1 MTAEHIL
8 FSSTNGTF
16 SKTGQRLGHKINLSK
31 CQKTEILQRM
41 FSDDTELSLKSVRYL
56 DSPKYLGNKP
66 FKNNTSK
73 SAFKKEGGVKQSS
86 EGQMG
91 FEHTEQ

>member
-1 MTAEHIL
+1 
-8 FSSTNGTF
+8 
-16 SKTGQRLGHKINLSK
+16 
-31 CQKTEILQRM
+31 M

-56 DSPKYLGNKP
+56 DSPKYLGIKH
-66 FKNNTSK
+66 FKNNTLK
-73 SAFKKEGGVKQSS
+73 SAFTKEGGVKQSS